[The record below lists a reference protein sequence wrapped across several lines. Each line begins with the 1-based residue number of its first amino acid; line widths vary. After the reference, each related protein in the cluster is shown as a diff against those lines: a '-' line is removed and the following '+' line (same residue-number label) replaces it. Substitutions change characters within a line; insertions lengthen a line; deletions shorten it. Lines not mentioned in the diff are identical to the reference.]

1 MIELDPHLI
10 SDIKRAE
17 GCKLTAYRDTE
28 GFWTIG
34 WGHLLPAQLQDWS
47 GTLWTQAQADAQLDS
62 DIALAITFAQSL
74 MEWPSLDT
82 SCRQNA
88 VSELCFNLRRK
99 WLAFVKTRSA
109 IQAGDWEGAHD
120 GLLAS
125 LWAKQ
130 VHAAR
135 ANRIANYLLTG
146 AYPV

>member
-1 MIELDPHLI
+1 MTEPDPHLI
-10 SDIKRAE
+10 SDIKEAE

-34 WGHLLPAQLQDWS
+34 WGHLLPAQSQDWT
-47 GTLWTQAQADAQLDS
+47 GTTWSQEQADARLTADTV
-62 DIALAITFAQSL
+62 LAITFAQNL

-82 SCRQNA
+82 ACRQNA

-109 IQAGDWEGAHD
+109 IQARDWQGAHD

-135 ANRIANYLLTG
+135 ANRLADYLLTG
-146 AYPV
+146 KYPE